1 MTRRRWF
8 GLLALIGW
16 TFFVWANR
24 LVNAW
29 GSDTEGTSGK
39 VVSTVLA
46 AAFFG
51 LAAAAT
57 VVLVRTWRRPL
68 DVGSARLLQGFAA
81 LTVVVWAVR
90 VPLIALGDHAVGF
103 VVVHAGIG
111 IVAVAL
117 AVGVWRTASP
127 VAAAGSTAPV
137 PDGGVPAERV
147 N

>member
-1 MTRRRWF
+1 MARRRWF
-8 GLLALIGW
+8 GVLALVGW
-16 TFFVWANR
+16 TFFVWGNR

-29 GSDTEGTSGK
+29 GSDTEGTGDK

-46 AAFFG
+46 LAFFG

-68 DVGSARLLQGFAA
+68 TVGAARVLQVFAA

-90 VPLIALGDHAVGF
+90 VPLIALGDHEVGF
-103 VVVHAGIG
+103 VVVHAAIG
-111 IVAVAL
+111 IVAIAL
-117 AVGVWRTASP
+117 AVGVWRTASRVEP
-127 VAAAGSTAPV
+127 RPSAPGRE
-137 PDGGVPAERV
+137 GGVGVERV